1 MLPLLVILGMIALLT
16 TGAPVGFSLLI
27 AGVFGLWAKGGLEV
41 ALGVLGTAPSSA
53 ASAYELITIPMFML
67 MAEFVILSGI
77 ADGLFRSATIWVGR
91 IPGGLGVATTL
102 AGAGFAAIS
111 GSSTASAATLSSTTI
126 PAMLKQGYE
135 PKMACGIVAISGTLA
150 MLIPPSIALVLYGI
164 VANVSIGRL
173 LIAGIVPGILVTITI
188 ILTILFLVW
197 KDPTCAPVGRA
208 YTWREKLV
216 TLREVGP
223 MITLFVVVTG
233 LIYSGIATPTEASAL
248 GAFGA
253 LVLAMRARS
262 VTPSSMMHSLKRA
275 AHSTCMIL
283 MIILG
288 AQVFGYFITLTQ
300 VTQQLVA
307 WVSTLAVPGL
317 VVIAALLLIKML
329 LGAIMDQAAII
340 ILAVPIVLPVVV
352 SLGYDPIWFGVI
364 MVVTAE
370 VGLVTPPIGLNA
382 FVVARYTGRPLWE
395 VFHGLLP
402 HVIAHLFVIALF
414 VLVPQT
420 VLWLPSTMSR

>member
-1 MLPLLVILGMIALLT
+1 MLPLIFIFGMIALLAIGT
-16 TGAPVGFSLLI
+16 PVGFSLLI
-27 AGVFGLWAKGGLEV
+27 TGVLGLWAKGGLDI
-41 ALGVLGTAPSSA
+41 ALGVLRTAPLSA

-67 MAEFVILSGI
+67 MAEFIILSGI
-77 ADGLFRSATIWVGR
+77 ADGLFKSATAWVGR
-91 IPGGLGVATTL
+91 VPGGLGVATTL

-164 VANVSIGRL
+164 VANVSIGKL
-173 LIAGIVPGILVTITI
+173 LIAGILPGIMVTFVI
-188 ILTILFLVW
+188 ILTIFFLVW
-197 KDPTCAPVGRA
+197 KNPSCAPAGRS
-208 YTWREKLV
+208 YTWREKII

-223 MITLFVVVTG
+223 MILLFMIVTG
-233 LIYSGIATPTEASAL
+233 LIYSGIATPTEASAM
-248 GAFGA
+248 GASGA
-253 LVLAMRARS
+253 LVLAMRAQKIT
-262 VTPSSMMHSLKRA
+262 VSSTLVALKRA
-275 AHSTCMIL
+275 AHTTCMIL

-300 VTQQLVA
+300 VTQNLVA

-317 VVIAALLLIKML
+317 AVIVVLLLIKML
-329 LGAIMDQAAII
+329 LGSIMDQAAII
-340 ILAVPIVLPVVV
+340 ILAVPIVLPVVI

-364 MVVTAE
+364 MIVTAE

-382 FVVARYTGRPLWE
+382 FVVARYTGRSVWD
-395 VFHGLLP
+395 VFHGVLP
-402 HVIAHLFVIALF
+402 HVIAHIFIIAVF
-414 VLVPQT
+414 IIFPQT
-420 VLWLPSTMSR
+420 VLWLPSTMAR